1 MGAVG
6 FRSAN
11 PHPPL
16 SLFLLLP
23 LLGFLFL
30 FCFSLGWIL
39 ASWVRVLVLGPVRVA
54 GFRFIIFLLPSRGL
68 FAVACSM
75 RSEIPPLFISVAK
88 VSPLVLP
95 RSWMHFAFLF
105 GFCSFRGFSSVE
117 FPGLLGNQ
125 ARVSRLVF
133 PLGFLARPFAWQCWL
148 GKIVKEIIFLQI
160 FFSSLHFLPRRL
172 ERPTPAGKERGHI
185 VSCFSMLLLPLS
197 RFVVP

>member
-1 MGAVG
+1 M
-6 FRSAN
+6 
-11 PHPPL
+11 L
-16 SLFLLLP
+16 
-23 LLGFLFL
+23 
-30 FCFSLGWIL
+30 
-39 ASWVRVLVLGPVRVA
+39 VLVLGPVRVA

-95 RSWMHFAFLF
+95 GSWMHFAFLF

-160 FFSSLHFLPRRL
+160 FFPVCISCLGDRRL
-172 ERPTPAGKERGHI
+172 ERPRPPWPVKGTPAGKERGHI
-185 VSCFSMLLLPLS
+185 VSCFSMLPLS